1 MELIHP
7 RSRYVKASTDKL
19 KFFQSQYD
27 GVAAM
32 RDRYKS
38 EVERAQAELK
48 QNVSQNGGGSESEA
62 LARSQEQVPSHLPT
76 YTVDTVL
83 CLQAKTKRCLVN
95 DRVLPYI

>member
-7 RSRYVKASTDKL
+7 HRYVKASTDKL

-76 YTVDTVL
+76 TYRGHRLVLASKNETVSG
-83 CLQAKTKRCLVN
+83 K
-95 DRVLPYI
+95 

>member
-1 MELIHP
+1 MLLVF
-7 RSRYVKASTDKL
+7 RRYVKASTDKL

-48 QNVSQNGGGSESEA
+48 QNVSGGGSDEA
-62 LARSQEQVPSHLPT
+62 LARSQEQVPSASPNRHI
-76 YTVDTVL
+76 YL
-83 CLQAKTKRCLVN
+83 CGHRLCFQAKTVHGK
-95 DRVLPYI
+95 